1 MFAQQKSTE
10 QAGVSRQAVCHLFKG
25 NDVQVSTLLAVMEV
39 LQLDMP
45 VFPRA
50 LKRGLSGVGKPAKGL
65 TPTPSHSV
73 SAVQQQPPFLQ
84 NLR

>member
-1 MFAQQKSTE
+1 M
-10 QAGVSRQAVCHLFKG
+10 FKG
-25 NDVQVSTLLAVMEV
+25 NDVQVSTLLAIMEV
-39 LQLDMP
+39 LQLDML

-50 LKRGLSGVGKPAKGL
+50 LKRGLPGVGKPAKGL
-65 TPTPSHSV
+65 TPTPSHAM